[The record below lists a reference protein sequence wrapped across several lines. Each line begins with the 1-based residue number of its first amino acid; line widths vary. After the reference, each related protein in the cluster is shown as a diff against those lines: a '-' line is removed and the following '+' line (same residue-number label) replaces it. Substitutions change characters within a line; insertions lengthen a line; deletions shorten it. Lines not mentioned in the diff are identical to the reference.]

1 MRKFGLI
8 GYPLSH
14 SFSKKYFTEKFAR
27 EDIKE
32 CAYELYPIQV
42 ISELPDL
49 IAKENL
55 EGINVTIPYKKVIL
69 PFLTSLSN
77 EVSAINACNCVAINK
92 GQIIGYNT
100 DIIGFRKTFEP
111 HLKAHH
117 SKALILGTG
126 GASLAVAYTLQ
137 QLKIDFLFVSRN
149 AHQHNTIAYQQI
161 DADIINAYS
170 IIINTT
176 PLGTY
181 PEVGQFPMLPYQL
194 LSNKHYL
201 YDLVYNPA
209 ETLFLKKG
217 KQQGATIQNG
227 TEMLVIQAEESW
239 NIWNKHPC

>member
-14 SFSKKYFTEKFAR
+14 SFSKKYFAEKFER
-27 EDIKE
+27 EGIQE
-32 CAYELYPIQV
+32 CVYELYPIQD
-42 ISELPDL
+42 ILELPGL

-77 EVSAINACNCVAINK
+77 EVSAINACNCVAINEDK
-92 GQIIGYNT
+92 IIGYNT

-111 HLKAHH
+111 NLKAHH

-149 AHQHNTIAYQQI
+149 AHQHNTIAYHQI
-161 DADIINAYS
+161 DAGIINAYS

-181 PEVGQFPMLPYQL
+181 PEVDQFPTLPYQL
-194 LSNKHYL
+194 LNEQHYL

-217 KQQGATIQNG
+217 KQQGATVQNG
-227 TEMLVIQAEESW
+227 AEMLVIQAEESW
-239 NIWNKHPC
+239 NIWNK